1 MNLVKKANL
10 LIPKPLN
17 IKTVDFMTGNTN
29 DIITSIKKQHIAGWK
44 QTVQFA
50 KAFYSPSIY
59 DILNAIWKFT
69 KKEIN
74 YKVDPKGEQFI
85 KTPSVIWAHRE
96 GDCKSYSLLIASIL
110 QNLKIPYVYRFV
122 SYGPTDNY
130 THVYIKAGNNLQ
142 YTLDCCMDEFNKEKK
157 FTYNKDIDMTKITSI
172 SGIDGIGRKMR
183 NPNAPPRKKKG
194 LTLLKNVLMPATL
207 MTDSIIKKNP
217 RLNPKLIGKK
227 VIKKGGKIVK
237 VVERTLGINP
247 HKPLTHGELSL
258 RIARD
263 RTATERDIVAS
274 LRGIGSLKVEKYNN
288 RLDVIDDAIEA
299 LEYDPTL
306 GDYNPDVAL
315 GQIAEDVENGVY
327 SIDEQIYGI
336 SGIGKKKAA
345 RKEKKEARKAKR
357 AQDRK
362 EGKRPL
368 QKLKKKGALFIKKAG
383 QAAKKLGKNLLKVAT
398 APQRLAV
405 KAMLE
410 VTIPKSAIFFIYLFV
425 TDPKLIAKLPAK
437 AQAKRRKSEKI
448 ANFIVN
454 TIGMKRPHFMGIVR
468 NGIMKKYKMSPEAYL
483 SKFMKAKISGLSGIS
498 GIHGEY
504 IGVIKEAGEIAS
516 GLVQL
521 LNKLMDLF
529 KKKGD
534 KSKGEDTSLDAKDV
548 PDLDGEMTAET
559 QAEKDNL
566 KELSEEVK
574 KQPET
579 SSSMTDAEMREFTQ
593 DTIPSQKADGGGG
606 GQYEPVKDGT
616 ETKEENDVLPDNGG
630 QGSKG
635 WS

>member
-1 MNLVKKANL
+1 MSLVNKANL

-17 IKTVDFMTGNTN
+17 IRNVDFVNGDTE
-29 DIITSIKKQHIAGWK
+29 DIITSIKKQHISGWK
-44 QTVQFA
+44 QTLQFA
-50 KAFYSPSIY
+50 KVFYSPSVY

-96 GDCKSYSLLIASIL
+96 GDCKSYSLLIASLL

-122 SYGPTDNY
+122 SYSPINNY
-130 THVYIKAGNNLQ
+130 THVYIKAGNNLE
-142 YTLDCCMDEFNKEKK
+142 YTLDCCMSEFNKEKK
-157 FTYNKDIDMTKITSI
+157 FTYKKDIDMTKITSI

-183 NPNAPPRKKKG
+183 NPNATP
-194 LTLLKNVLMPATL
+194 
-207 MTDSIIKKNP
+207 IKKNP
-217 RLNPKLIGKK
+217 KLNPKLIGKK
-227 VIKKGGKIVK
+227 VIRKGGKIVK
-237 VVERTLGINP
+237 IVDRTLGINP
-247 HKPLTHGELSL
+247 HRPLTHGELSL

-274 LRGIGSLKVEKYNN
+274 MRGIGSLKVEKYNN
-288 RLDVIDDAIEA
+288 RLDVLDDSIEA
-299 LEYDPTL
+299 LDYDQTL

-315 GQIAEDVENGVY
+315 GHIAADVENGVY
-327 SIDEQIYGI
+327 SIDEHIYGI
-336 SGIGKKKAA
+336 SGIGARKAA
-345 RKEKKEARKAKR
+345 RKEKKEARKTKR
-357 AQDRK
+357 AQDKK

-368 QKLKKKGALFIKKAG
+368 QKLKKKGAIFIKKAG
-383 QAAKKLGKNLLKVAT
+383 QAAKKVGKNLLKVVT

-405 KAMLE
+405 KGILEAALPKNAM
-410 VTIPKSAIFFIYLFV
+410 FFIYLFI

-437 AQAKRRKSEKI
+437 AARKRKKSEKI

-454 TIGMKRPHFMGIVR
+454 TIGMKRPHFMGIIR
-468 NGIMKKYKMSPEAYL
+468 NAIMKKHKMSPEAYL
-483 SKFMKAKISGLSGIS
+483 SKFMKAKISGLGGIT

-504 IGVIKEAGEIAS
+504 IGVVKEAGEIAA

-534 KSKGEDTSLDAKDV
+534 KSKGEDSEVDANDV
-548 PDLDGEMTAET
+548 PDVNSDFEVTTE
-559 QAEKDNL
+559 AEKQNMQ
-566 KELSEEVK
+566 ELSEEVK

-579 SSSMTDAEMREFTQ
+579 SSSMTDAEMREFMP
-593 DTIPSQKADGGGG
+593 DTIPSQKG
-606 GQYEPVKDGT
+606 GQYEPVKDGS
-616 ETKEENDVLPDNGG
+616 ETKEENDILPDNGG
-630 QGSKG
+630 SGSKG

>member
-1 MNLVKKANL
+1 MNIVKQANL
-10 LIPKPLN
+10 LIPKPIYVKVVDFEN
-17 IKTVDFMTGNTN
+17 GNTENIISSIKT
-29 DIITSIKKQHIAGWK
+29 QHIEGWK
-44 QTVQFA
+44 QTLQFA
-50 KAFYSPSIY
+50 KVFYSPSIY
-59 DILNAIWKFT
+59 DILSAIWKFT

-85 KTPSVIWAHRE
+85 KTPAVIWAHRE

-122 SYGPTDNY
+122 SYSPIDNY
-130 THVYIKAGNNLQ
+130 THVYIKAGPNLE
-142 YTLDCCMDEFNKEKK
+142 YTLDCCMNEFNKEKK
-157 FTYNKDIDMTKITSI
+157 FTYKKDLDMTRI
-172 SGIDGIGRKMR
+172 SRLSGVEDDEIGRRMR
-183 NPNAPPRKKKG
+183 NPK
-194 LTLLKNVLMPATL
+194 TF
-207 MTDSIIKKNP
+207 IKKAA
-217 RLNPKLIGKK
+217 RLHPLLIGKR
-227 VIKKGGKIVK
+227 VVSKGFKEGQKLK
-237 VVERTLGINP
+237 NQVVDRLLGIDATR
-247 HKPLTHGELSL
+247 PLTHGELTL

-263 RTATERDIVAS
+263 RTALERDIVAS

-288 RLDVIDDAIEA
+288 RLDVLDDAIEA
-299 LEYDPTL
+299 IVDGYDTSL
-306 GDYNPDVAL
+306 GDYNPDVVI
-315 GQIAEDVENGVY
+315 GQIAEDLENGVY
-327 SIDEQIYGI
+327 SIAEEIYGI
-336 SGIGKKKAA
+336 SGIGKKNAT
-345 RKEKKEARKAKR
+345 RKEKKEKRKAKR

-368 QKLKKKGALFIKKAG
+368 QKLKTKAGKFIKKAG

-437 AQAKRRKSEKI
+437 AQAKRKKSERI

-483 SKFMKAKISGLSGIS
+483 SKFMKAKVSGLSGIT

-504 IGVIKEAGEIAS
+504 IGVVKEAGEIAS

-534 KSKGEDTSLDAKDV
+534 KSKGEDTSLDANDV
-548 PDLDGEMTAET
+548 PDLEGEMQAET
-559 QAEKDNL
+559 QTEIENL

-579 SSSMTDAEMREFTQ
+579 STSMTESDIKQYTENGGGEQ
-593 DTIPSQKADGGGG
+593 YIPSKKPDGGEG
-606 GQYEPVKDGT
+606 GQYEPIKDGS
-616 ETKEENDVLPDNGG
+616 ESEEENDVLPKSGG
-630 QGSKG
+630 KTSGG